1 MTFFVE
7 KDDDDHHHDPDDHDS
22 DDHDDDDDDD
32 YNLKYHIDEKMRDR
46 RKFIVQA
53 VNDLWEIN
61 PTRSIAVAARNKS
74 NSTSA
79 SASSS
84 ASGPDPDPDP
94 ENGFSHEPGSEPGS
108 GSGSTRDKAKY
119 HEEYVHGWKETE
131 ERVCKVVLIGR
142 NLDRDSLEKG
152 FRSCFI

>member
-84 ASGPDPDPDP
+84 ASGPDPDNDP

>member
-1 MTFFVE
+1 MLERALALLF
-7 KDDDDHHHDPDDHDS
+7 
-22 DDHDDDDDDD
+22 
-32 YNLKYHIDEKMRDR
+32 L
-46 RKFIVQA
+46 
-53 VNDLWEIN
+53 
-61 PTRSIAVAARNKS
+61 
-74 NSTSA
+74 
-79 SASSS
+79 
-84 ASGPDPDPDP
+84 SGDDPDPDP